1 MAANP
6 QIAAFVAAQT
16 QYNAESA
23 ASIDGLVGDLDTLN
37 ATIERLQNTPP
48 VLDPGDQALL
58 DQIQEQGRALS
69 QRLKEQD
76 ERTPPTVPT
85 VPA

>member
-16 QYNAESA
+16 QYNAESSA
-23 ASIDGLVGDLDTLN
+23 ELDGIVTDLDTLN

-48 VLDPGDQALL
+48 VLDPGDQTLL
-58 DQIQEQGRALS
+58 DDIQEQSRALRD
-69 QRLKEQD
+69 RLKAQN
-76 ERTPPTVPT
+76 ERTPPTPPT
-85 VPA
+85 PA